1 LKKIQILV
9 DIDPKNGLGHLMRGI
24 AIWQMLSDS
33 FDIYLMINL
42 KHYNSIKSFLNEK
55 LRLHFYTSENL
66 IKKLSEF
73 SVNEIIFFDG
83 YIFDKDFRDKIKK
96 FKFKSIFIDDY
107 GKGNFNCDYVINH
120 AELKKLNYELEEKTK
135 LFYGFKYLMLRE
147 IFFKNFKDNSP
158 KNSVLVSFGG
168 TYNPYIKLIIDIL
181 LDINFLN
188 KIDIVGHKFPF
199 QKPIRKDLKI
209 SFYKEL
215 NEKKFTEKI
224 KENNIIIC
232 QSSTTALECFVMNK
246 KIIIVKT
253 DDNQSLIFNSLIN
266 KKNVIGYNNI
276 KDIDIDNLTKN
287 ITFLKNSMFYERNI
301 EYSKNNFKM
310 LIESL

>member
-1 LKKIQILV
+1 
-9 DIDPKNGLGHLMRGI
+9 MRGI

>member
-1 LKKIQILV
+1 MKKILIIV
-9 DIDPKNGLGHLMRGI
+9 DINPKNGLGHLMRGI
-24 AIWQMLSDS
+24 AIWQMLSES
-33 FDIYLMINL
+33 FDVSLMVNL
-42 KHYNSIKSFLNEK
+42 EHYNSIKSYLHKK
-55 LRLHFYTSENL
+55 LKFNFYTSENL
-66 IKKLSEF
+66 IEKLSEF
-73 SVNEIIFFDG
+73 SINEIIFFDG
-83 YIFDKDFRDKIKK
+83 YIFDQNFRDKIKK

-107 GKGNFNCDYVINH
+107 GKGYFSCDYIINH

-147 IFFKNFKDNSP
+147 IFFQNFNDNST

-168 TYNPYIKLIIDIL
+168 TYNPHIKLIIDIL
-181 LDINFLN
+181 LEINFLN

-209 SFYKEL
+209 TFYKDL

-253 DDNQSLIFNSLIN
+253 DDNQNLIFNSLIDQ
-266 KKNVIGYNNI
+266 KNVIGYNSI
-276 KDIDIDNLTKN
+276 KEIEIDNLTKN
-287 ITFLKNSMFYERNI
+287 ITFLQNSMFYERNI
-301 EYSKNNFKM
+301 EYSKNNFKT